1 LLVKRALRSIAAGE
15 EIEVTGLAPD
25 FEIHLRT
32 WCRAEGHSFRLL
44 PDPEHCRVV
53 IGRGR
58 AESDRWTDSERAG
71 AAGTAVDHAPRKWGL
86 AARGAQVEAG
96 TPEFGFTLVDKA
108 EVWSGDAARIYAQAA
123 AAQWDP
129 QTAIPWSIEFELP
142 EEVEDAVVQ
151 VMTYLIENE
160 TAALIIPSRF
170 IAQLHPHFREVM
182 QVLAIQAADEARH
195 IEVFTRRAV
204 LKRGELGL
212 STSGGQAS
220 LKTLV
225 DEPDFAIA
233 SFLLSVL
240 GEGTFLSLLWFIER
254 WAPDPVTAAVTRLAA
269 QDEARHVAFGMAH
282 LREHIEADAS
292 LCARL
297 ANSVRRRHDVLRH
310 TAGLNAEVFD
320 ALILMAAGS
329 WEHESLRR
337 GHERVMQLTRDMD
350 EGRQRRLRRL
360 GFGEQEAAELSSLH
374 TRNFM

>member
-1 LLVKRALRSIAAGE
+1 
-15 EIEVTGLAPD
+15 
-25 FEIHLRT
+25 
-32 WCRAEGHSFRLL
+32 
-44 PDPEHCRVV
+44 
-53 IGRGR
+53 
-58 AESDRWTDSERAG
+58 
-71 AAGTAVDHAPRKWGL
+71 
-86 AARGAQVEAG
+86 
-96 TPEFGFTLVDKA
+96 
-108 EVWSGDAARIYAQAA
+108 
-123 AAQWDP
+123 
-129 QTAIPWSIEFELP
+129 
-142 EEVEDAVVQ
+142 
-151 VMTYLIENE
+151 
-160 TAALIIPSRF
+160 
-170 IAQLHPHFREVM
+170 
-182 QVLAIQAADEARH
+182 
-195 IEVFTRRAV
+195 
-204 LKRGELGL
+204 
-212 STSGGQAS
+212 
-220 LKTLV
+220 
-225 DEPDFAIA
+225 
-233 SFLLSVL
+233 VL

-337 GHERVMQLTRDMD
+337 GHERVMRLTRDMD